1 MPRANEIKKGMVL
14 NYNGKLLIVKDI
26 DIQAPSARGA
36 ATLYKMR
43 FADVRTGLKVEE
55 RFKGDDIVDTVTLTR
70 RYVDFS
76 YIDGNEYVF
85 MDKEDYT
92 PYIFTKDQIEEELLF
107 IPEGGMPDMQ
117 VLTWD
122 GQLLALELPQT
133 VVLEIVETTKPT
145 AELLARLKD
154 LRTQG
159 FGIALDD
166 FVLTPQSAQFLEF
179 ANFHYVSALK
189 GLGLSAVF
197 RSVDAAYRA
206 ATADLSTP
214 RLTRTLIDAVA
225 RQSPP
230 RNGIF
235 RPKLRYAHQGGRNPP
250 VVVVHGNA
258 LDKVP
263 DSYKRY
269 LERVFREVFKLQGT
283 PLRIQFNVSENPY
296 AETKPAER
304 SRVRSKAD
312 VGKSNLP
319 GKSRAVRSPAKKT
332 PLLKGKVATKQR

>member
-117 VLTWD
+117 VLT
-122 GQLLALELPQT
+122 G
-133 VVLEIVETTKPT
+133 T
-145 AELLARLKD
+145 ACCWRWNCRRRLIWKSLKRHRASKAR
-154 LRTQG
+154 
-159 FGIALDD
+159 
-166 FVLTPQSAQFLEF
+166 
-179 ANFHYVSALK
+179 
-189 GLGLSAVF
+189 
-197 RSVDAAYRA
+197 
-206 ATADLSTP
+206 
-214 RLTRTLIDAVA
+214 
-225 RQSPP
+225 
-230 RNGIF
+230 
-235 RPKLRYAHQGGRNPP
+235 PP
-250 VVVVHGNA
+250 V
-258 LDKVP
+258 
-263 DSYKRY
+263 
-269 LERVFREVFKLQGT
+269 RVT
-283 PLRIQFNVSENPY
+283 NP
-296 AETKPAER
+296 R
-304 SRVRSKAD
+304 R
-312 VGKSNLP
+312 
-319 GKSRAVRSPAKKT
+319 
-332 PLLKGKVATKQR
+332 